1 MLKGGDYWIRDIL
14 GQLIWKRQGPQ
25 RWLKKVKEEGNR
37 EVSGVWCMVKWCLK
51 IDLESFRLLN
61 EIWAEIR
68 DIGCGNTIHPRVLVF
83 HPAGVKNHLRLQS
96 FQLCCVLLGLM
107 WFTAWEM
114 WLMMAYSIPGGVV
127 TAKPNKTRK
136 RKRCIF
142 IMGTVSKLLKK
153 KNQNKAK

>member
-1 MLKGGDYWIRDIL
+1 MTYKLVRREKQERLRFGEWSWVGLQTLGTWQWSLSGCKGKRASRETKDSKTRGKKNKKWWCKVLKEGDYWIRDIL
-14 GQLIWKRQGPQ
+14 RQLIWKRQGPQ

-83 HPAGVKNHLRLQS
+83 HPAGVKI
-96 FQLCCVLLGLM
+96 
-107 WFTAWEM
+107 T
-114 WLMMAYSIPGGVV
+114 
-127 TAKPNKTRK
+127 
-136 RKRCIF
+136 
-142 IMGTVSKLLKK
+142 
-153 KNQNKAK
+153 